1 MAKYN
6 PVELI
11 LKKRDGHSL
20 DESEVSFFIKGFLDG
35 SIADYQMSALLMS
48 CFFQGLNIEETKA
61 FTRSY
66 IESGE
71 SLHFDASL
79 PVADKHST
87 GGVGDKISIMLAPIA
102 AALGLYVPM
111 ISGRG
116 LGHTGGTLDKLE
128 TIPGFQTAYEMQE
141 LHDLV
146 MKHGYALVG
155 QSDDLVPADK
165 KIYALRDVTA
175 TVENPGLITASIM
188 SKKIAEGAKYLVIDL
203 KVGSG
208 AFMPNLERAQE
219 LAHSLVETGRSFGQ
233 KVQVVF
239 TNMNSPL
246 GRAVG
251 NAIET
256 AEAIEY
262 LKGNYLPDT
271 YAITTKLVSQM
282 LLLAG
287 IYPDE
292 SQAVTAINEVVANG
306 KALAKFE
313 EIIIAQNGNPKVL
326 DDYSLLGCAKYQIPV
341 KAPASGW
348 IEQIDSR
355 AVGYALVRVKAGRM
369 KVTDILDPGAGA
381 YLERKIGDQV
391 QAGETIGTVL
401 SNDESAGKQAA
412 SAIAAAYRI
421 SPEPAPAQE
430 IILGMYP

>member
-20 DESEVSFFIKGFLDG
+20 DQSEVSFFIKGFLDG

-287 IYPDE
+287 IYPEE

-326 DDYSLLGCAKYQIPV
+326 DDYSLLGCAKYEIPV

-391 QAGETIGTVL
+391 REGETIGTVL

-421 SPEPAPAQE
+421 SPEPATAQE

>member
-20 DESEVSFFIKGFLDG
+20 DESEVSFFINGFLDG

-71 SLHFDASL
+71 SLQFDASL

-219 LAHSLVETGRSFGQ
+219 LGHSLVETGRSFGQ

-246 GRAVG
+246 GCAVG

-287 IYPDE
+287 IYPEE

-391 QAGETIGTVL
+391 REGETIGTVL

>member
-20 DESEVSFFIKGFLDG
+20 DESEVSFFINGFLDG

-219 LAHSLVETGRSFGQ
+219 LGHSLVETGRSFGQ

-292 SQAVTAINEVVANG
+292 SQAVTAIDEVVANG

-326 DDYSLLGCAKYQIPV
+326 DDYSLLGTAKYQIPV

-391 QAGETIGTVL
+391 REGETIGTVL

>member
-20 DESEVSFFIKGFLDG
+20 DESEVSFFINGFLDG

-287 IYPDE
+287 IYPEE

-326 DDYSLLGCAKYQIPV
+326 DDYSLLGCAKYEIPV

-391 QAGETIGTVL
+391 REGETIGTVL

-421 SPEPAPAQE
+421 SPEPATAQE